1 VLSALIP
8 IFPAELIPGGI
19 VGGRFVRRE
28 PSPMNLPLVVIVLEA
43 VIVPRVLMELR
54 TLKNPPIFTEPRV
67 DRRPSC
73 RVEPFMVVPNPCVFV
88 KTAVLRMEDKD
99 P

>member
-1 VLSALIP
+1 MP
-8 IFPAELIPGGI
+8 IFPAELIPGTL
-19 VGGRFVRRE
+19 VGGRFVKRE
-28 PSPMNLPLVVIVLEA
+28 PSPMNFPFVVIVLEA

-54 TLKNPPIFTEPRV
+54 TFKNPPIFTEPSV

-73 RVEPFMVVPNPCVFV
+73 RVDPFIVVPNPCVFV
-88 KTAVLRMEDKD
+88 KTAVLKIEDNE